1 MNLQVI
7 DWAIIAVFFL
17 LLVWI
22 SVSTNRLT
30 KSVSGFLS
38 SERCAGRYL
47 LTMSQGMAFCA
58 AIGMVAQFE
67 GVYRN
72 GLGNSWWGLM
82 FMPIGMIISMSGWVT
97 YRYRQTRAL
106 TMAQFMEMRYSRKF
120 RVFTGLMA
128 FFSGLLNCAIFPMV
142 TANFLIYFLGL
153 HESYQWL
160 GIHLSTYHLLM
171 LMMVGTAVVLAISG
185 GQVTI
190 MVTDFF
196 QGIIANV
203 ACLGV
208 IFFVLYKFGWKT
220 IMDTLEAS
228 GSVDVSA
235 PVELIEGFSRTPG
248 VSMLEPFSQ
257 TSLPDFGVAFFI
269 MMILQRIMQTG
280 VWQGGA
286 GYLTAARSP
295 HEGKMG
301 NIMGGWRWLV
311 IAMTITALPIAAYVL
326 VWNPAFA
333 ADLVPVREAIA
344 GIQDPRLQS
353 QMFVPIVTAH
363 ILPVGLLGLFAIFMI
378 GAAVSTD
385 DSAYHSWGGTFL
397 QDVVMPFRKEPFTPE
412 QHLKWLR
419 WSIVGIGAFALLFSS
434 IWQLKDYILMWFQI
448 TSSIYV
454 GGAGCAIVGGLYWKR
469 GTVQGAWAGML
480 TGSGLSVAGIIL
492 KQLVPDLSISGLTVN
507 GLHMATFSI
516 LVSIVCYVLVSLL
529 TSKGSFNL
537 DKLLHRRKYAIEGE
551 HVIRNEKRSRIARIL
566 GVTDEFSSFDK
577 VVYYGM
583 TLWTVLWSVIF
594 IVGTAYNLIYE
605 VSSTAWKEWWGIHLG
620 ILLGATVIFTVWFT
634 LGGIRDVFR
643 LFKDLKKP
651 SRDTDDDG
659 WV

>member
-1 MNLQVI
+1 MNLQGL
-7 DWAIIAVFFL
+7 DWAIIATFFVL
-17 LLVWI
+17 LGWI

-47 LTMSQGMAFCA
+47 LTMAQGMAFCA

-120 RVFTGLMA
+120 RVFAGMTA
-128 FFSGLLNCAIFPMV
+128 FFSGLLNCAVFPMV

-153 HESYQWL
+153 PEHFQWL
-160 GIHLSTYHLLM
+160 GINWSSYHLLM
-171 LMMVGTAVVLAISG
+171 LLMIGAAVALAVAG
-185 GQVTI
+185 GQITI

-196 QGIIANV
+196 QGVIANV

-208 IFFVLYKFGWKT
+208 IFFVLYKFGWHT

-235 PVELIEGFSRTPG
+235 PVEVIGNFSRTAG
-248 VSMLEPFSQ
+248 VSMLHPFTQ
-257 TSLPDFGVAFFI
+257 TKLPNFGVAFFV

-311 IAMTITALPIAAYVL
+311 IALTITTLPVAAYVL

-333 ADLVPVREAIA
+333 AELAPVREAIA
-344 GIQDPRLQS
+344 AIQDVRLQS

-363 ILPVGLLGLFAIFMI
+363 ILPVGLLGLFAVFMI

-412 QHLKWLR
+412 QHMKWLR
-419 WSIVGIGAFALLFSS
+419 WSIVGIGAFAFLFSS

-454 GGAGCAIVGGLYWKR
+454 GGAGCAIIGGLYWKR

-492 KQLVPDLSISGLTVN
+492 KQFVPDLSIAGHAVN

-516 LVSIVCYVLVSLL
+516 LASIVCYAVVSLL
-529 TSKGSFNL
+529 TSKEPFNL

-551 HVIRNEKRSRIARIL
+551 RVVGNAKRSHIARVL
-566 GVTDEFSSFDK
+566 GITDEFSRFDK

-583 TLWTVLWSVIF
+583 TLWTILWSFIF
-594 IVGTAYNLIYE
+594 IAGTVYNLMND
-605 VSSTAWKEWWGIHLG
+605 VSSAAWKEWWKIHLG

-634 LGGIRDVFR
+634 LGGVRDVIR
-643 LFKDLKKP
+643 LFKDLKKT